1 MQAIARG
8 DRSSGWS
15 SCSWL
20 FYFLFLLLTSEAVAA
35 AASLEQTIPYSVQH
49 QPQQEGILGTQKP
62 QTAPTPQQLI
72 VPVSYLGDGLSY
84 FSGVL
89 RRLPLDVALER
100 LTSAREIPT
109 VAGFVQ
115 KYVLAAQLSRSL
127 QSTANGVKK
136 ILMRLDAAKNEE
148 GFITDLLKSAPEVQE
163 VLSRFLGSVASALA
177 LLDINGLHEA
187 VDASL
192 PVTKAVVMLY
202 LHLVSVV
209 PPKQRDPFSPFLLYL
224 QDAVGEFKIMEDHV
238 ASVVAGEAQE
248 ENVINSHPQGTETSH
263 RAVVR
268 GGIRMLQSGT
278 SETTKLRRTWW
289 RLFKVAALAVL
300 TMALLK
306 YGTPRVR
313 AFLERR
319 RMRRDGGGDSG
330 DFGEE
335 GRSKGDVS
343 TSDDMP
349 REPPPPYSPPMYPFA
364 EPEHRWAG
372 TYGTSHGGYRVQPTA
387 PPAPASMLY
396 PSLHRLGYQRPSE

>member
-20 FYFLFLLLTSEAVAA
+20 FYFSFLLLTSEAVAA
-35 AASLEQTIPYSVQH
+35 AASLEQTISYSVQH

-136 ILMRLDAAKNEE
+136 ILMRLDATKNEE

-209 PPKQRDPFSPFLLYL
+209 PPKQRDPFTPFLLYL

-238 ASVVAGEAQE
+238 ASVVA
-248 ENVINSHPQGTETSH
+248 
-263 RAVVR
+263 VV
-268 GGIRMLQSGT
+268 LS
-278 SETTKLRRTWW
+278 
-289 RLFKVAALAVL
+289 AL
-300 TMALLK
+300 
-306 YGTPRVR
+306 
-313 AFLERR
+313 
-319 RMRRDGGGDSG
+319 
-330 DFGEE
+330 
-335 GRSKGDVS
+335 
-343 TSDDMP
+343 
-349 REPPPPYSPPMYPFA
+349 
-364 EPEHRWAG
+364 HW
-372 TYGTSHGGYRVQPTA
+372 
-387 PPAPASMLY
+387 
-396 PSLHRLGYQRPSE
+396 